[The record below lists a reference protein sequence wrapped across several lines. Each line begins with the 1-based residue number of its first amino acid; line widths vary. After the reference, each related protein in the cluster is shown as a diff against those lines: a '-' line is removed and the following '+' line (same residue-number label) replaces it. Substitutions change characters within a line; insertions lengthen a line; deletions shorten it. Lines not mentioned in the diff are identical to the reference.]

1 MGTSKKSR
9 KPAKAEK
16 AKSAKPRTLA
26 KRDVDARRA
35 ESVRGGAGTRFHEST
50 HIADNS

>member
-16 AKSAKPRTLA
+16 AKSVKPRTLV
-26 KRDVDARRA
+26 KRDLDARRA
-35 ESVRGGAGTRFHEST
+35 EAVRGGAGVRVHEST
-50 HIADNS
+50 HFADDS